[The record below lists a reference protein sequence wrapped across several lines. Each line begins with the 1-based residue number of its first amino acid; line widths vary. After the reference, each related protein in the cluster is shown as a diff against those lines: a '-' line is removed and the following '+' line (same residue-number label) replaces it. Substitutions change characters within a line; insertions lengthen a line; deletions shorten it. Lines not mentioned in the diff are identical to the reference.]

1 MASLAALL
9 LVVAWRMSGAAARRR
24 HRARRAAQRRRWCS
38 LVCFALTVFFDMVAA
53 VTVGVMLAA
62 LLFMRRMAELAKVE
76 LVAEPHRKINHRCRR
91 EVVLYEISG
100 PLFFGAAQRAMR
112 ALQTVDHG
120 VRAVVLDVRSVSA
133 LDATG
138 LVQLGSAVSRLD
150 AAGVA
155 VVLAGV
161 HGQPLRAL
169 LKAGWRERDGRRPGA
184 ELRPRGRD
192 GEDASS

>member
-1 MASLAALL
+1 
-9 LVVAWRMSGAAARRR
+9 
-24 HRARRAAQRRRWCS
+24 
-38 LVCFALTVFFDMVAA
+38 MVAA

-62 LLFMRRMAELAKVE
+62 LLFMRRMAGLATVE
-76 LVAEPHRKINHRCRR
+76 LVAEPHRKINHTLPSS
-91 EVVLYEISG
+91 VVLYEISG

-120 VRAVVLDVRSVSA
+120 VRAVIIDVRSVSV

-138 LVQLGSAVSRLD
+138 LVQLGAAVERLH

-169 LKAGWRERDGRRPGA
+169 LKAGWRDKEGVDLVQGFDRGVELAKERAARAAP
-184 ELRPRGRD
+184 
-192 GEDASS
+192 SSARKT